1 MTLPQTPDGGNT
13 MLLEIQQLTV
23 SHGNRP
29 VLDRLSLTLSAGEI
43 LAVIGPN
50 GAGKTTLVRAISGVI
65 PIQGGQIRWNSA
77 DLAKFPPASRAR
89 CMAVVP
95 QARNLPADF
104 TVQQTVLLGRTPYLG
119 WLGRDTDEDRSAV
132 RQAMERTDTLALAE
146 RRMGEL
152 SGGEQQRV
160 LLARALAQQAPLLL
174 LDEPTTHLDL
184 AYQVSLMDS
193 IRDLAHPASRGGD
206 SPAALG
212 ALVVMHDLHLVA
224 RYADRVAL
232 LVNGRLAALGYPAE
246 VLTPEQVS
254 SGFGLP
260 QATVEELLHQPAAV
274 ANSLP
279 G

>member
-1 MTLPQTPDGGNT
+1 MTLPKTPDGGNT

-146 RRMGEL
+146 RWMG
-152 SGGEQQRV
+152 
-160 LLARALAQQAPLLL
+160 
-174 LDEPTTHLDL
+174 
-184 AYQVSLMDS
+184 
-193 IRDLAHPASRGGD
+193 
-206 SPAALG
+206 
-212 ALVVMHDLHLVA
+212 
-224 RYADRVAL
+224 
-232 LVNGRLAALGYPAE
+232 
-246 VLTPEQVS
+246 
-254 SGFGLP
+254 
-260 QATVEELLHQPAAV
+260 
-274 ANSLP
+274 
-279 G
+279 

>member
-1 MTLPQTPDGGNT
+1 
-13 MLLEIQQLTV
+13 
-23 SHGNRP
+23 
-29 VLDRLSLTLSAGEI
+29 
-43 LAVIGPN
+43 
-50 GAGKTTLVRAISGVI
+50 
-65 PIQGGQIRWNSA
+65 
-77 DLAKFPPASRAR
+77 
-89 CMAVVP
+89 
-95 QARNLPADF
+95 
-104 TVQQTVLLGRTPYLG
+104 
-119 WLGRDTDEDRSAV
+119 
-132 RQAMERTDTLALAE
+132 
-146 RRMGEL
+146 
-152 SGGEQQRV
+152 
-160 LLARALAQQAPLLL
+160 RALAQQAPLLL